1 MTAAGVQYP
10 TGVFM
15 IRVNFLSKMFDGYE
29 DLDAYE
35 DDLYREESSSELSV
49 DSEVEFH
56 LYSQVHY
63 AQNLGEINGQEE
75 NKQVGSIKK
84 EGQSSVLTN
93 KLVWEK
99 NIIELSDSDFI
110 QISDGPEVIILSDT
124 ADEDSIY
131 KSKVKKTATSLL
143 PNKIS
148 NCPGNSTRNRAR
160 ASKHNSMAS
169 NRLMGETS
177 CKEKMAHV
185 KSNSISIGA
194 SMIQEILVIED
205 SSNGEEEKESTVSE
219 SDNLESWMLL
229 EYDKDDKD
237 EDIILNVEGCGTSV
251 SEGESGVNWSISD
264 KDLEAQICNYP
275 SLRRNNRYYATDK
288 NVTCRNCNK
297 QGHLSK
303 NCPTPKKMPPCCL
316 CSERGH
322 LQNTC
327 PARFCLNCCLPGHYS
342 KECLERAYWSK
353 RCNRCDM
360 KGHYADACP
369 EIWRQYHLTTK
380 PGPIK
385 KASSSEYSIIAYC
398 YNCSRKGHY
407 GYECSERR
415 MYGGVFPSSPFIY
428 YYDNKYDIKS
438 RAKRLKRK
446 IEELQEVGLLPV
458 EFKRPCME
466 EEHMRHCHKK
476 KKKLWKEHDKPSK
489 REKHHKK
496 PKKKSQ
502 AEKHKDKKQR
512 KGIQNN
518 QDGEEDFPRGCK
530 AHVPKASKKYRRS
543 VFQPHSDKMR
553 NTQELVE
560 AVKKKKK
567 NQQNERDWSPTT
579 HESLFLIKQRKK
591 KSKQKSRC

>member
-35 DDLYREESSSELSV
+35 EGYEDDLYCEESSSELSV

-75 NKQVGSIKK
+75 NEQVGSVKK
-84 EGQSSVLTN
+84 EGQSSLLTN

-143 PNKIS
+143 PNKKS

-169 NRLMGETS
+169 NRLVGETS

-205 SSNGEEEKESTVSE
+205 SSNGEAEEEKESTVSE

-303 NCPTPKKMPPCCL
+303 NCPTPK
-316 CSERGH
+316 
-322 LQNTC
+322 
-327 PARFCLNCCLPGHYS
+327 
-342 KECLERAYWSK
+342 
-353 RCNRCDM
+353 
-360 KGHYADACP
+360 ACP

-446 IEELQEVGLLPV
+446 VEELQEVGLLPM
-458 EFKRPCME
+458 EFKRPCVE

-543 VFQPHSDKMR
+543 VFQPHRDKMR
-553 NTQELVE
+553 NTQDLVE

-567 NQQNERDWSPTT
+567 KQQNERDWSPTT